1 MKGKKL
7 VLSVSAVLTI
17 LLGSLIIFSGC
28 GREEPEVY
36 ELKIQSGYPRG
47 DISMGLLE
55 DFAAAAEQNSNGR
68 LMISVFAAPEIVPL
82 EQLFDATKVGTLDM
96 LQAGGTF
103 WGGIVPVGEIEFGI
117 PFVYNIPEKETF
129 EEKAAEIRRFFF
141 KSGLVDILREE
152 YAKQG
157 LYWLDMHT
165 YGPCTLHSTVAV
177 HTMADLQGLKIRD
190 EGLWTVYHDRLGAR
204 GTTTV
209 PPEEVYMALKLGTL
223 DASQWDVSGITGF
236 AWHEVAPYWIHP
248 HQNDQIIGHILV
260 NMDLWNS
267 LPNNLKDALA
277 DAAEEY
283 WNKTVEIYALEV
295 EKAYD
300 TPGVEVSWMTEDTVA
315 EWEEVAYQLWDEMA
329 AKDAACA
336 KAIDLIKEWRGVE

>member
-1 MKGKKL
+1 MKGKRL
-7 VLSVSAVLTI
+7 ILLFSVVLTI
-17 LLGSLIIFSGC
+17 LGSLVIFPGC
-28 GREEPEVY
+28 GAEEPEVY
-36 ELKIQSGYPRG
+36 ELRIQSGYPRG
-47 DISMGLLE
+47 DVSMGLLE
-55 DFAAAAEQNSNGR
+55 DFAAAAKQNSNGR
-68 LMISVFAAPEIVPL
+68 IEISVYAAPEIVPL

-103 WGGIVPVGEIEFGI
+103 WGGVVPVGEIEFGI
-117 PFVYNIPEKETF
+117 PFVYNIPEKDTF
-129 EEKAAEIRRFFF
+129 EEKAEEIRRFFF
-141 KSGLVDILREE
+141 ESGLVDILREE

-165 YGPCTLHSTVAV
+165 YGPVTLHSTVPV
-177 HTMADLQGLKIRD
+177 RTMEDLQGLKIRD
-190 EGLWTVYHDRLGAR
+190 EGLWTVFHDRLGAR

-223 DASQWDVSGITGF
+223 DVSQWDVSGITGF

-283 WNKTVEIYALEV
+283 WNKTVETYALEV

-300 TPGVEVSWMTEDTVA
+300 TPGVEVVWMTDDTVA

-336 KAIDLIKEWRGVE
+336 EAIDLIKEWRGID